1 MVSLVDIVPQ
11 TKTVELSIGTVELH
25 GLGLRHIADL
35 LLRFPELRKLWANG
49 APALDVDTLIE
60 SAPDAVGCII
70 AFAASQPEAA
80 DTIGDAL
87 SLDDAAECLI
97 AIRELTMPGGVDPF
111 VEKLSRLL
119 GADALPSGREAATN
133 TPLPP
138 SNSSH
143 AATVPAT
150 S

>member
-11 TKTVELSIGTVELH
+11 TRKVELSIGAVELH

-35 LLRFPELRKLWANG
+35 LVRFPELRKLWAGG
-49 APALDVDTLIE
+49 APALDVDVLIAA
-60 SAPDAVGCII
+60 APDAVGAII
-70 AFAASQPEAA
+70 AIAASQPDAA
-80 DTIGDAL
+80 ETIGDAL

-119 GADALPSGREAATN
+119 GADALPSGREAGTSM
-133 TPLPP
+133 PPPP

-143 AATVPAT
+143 AATTPAT
-150 S
+150 